1 MWQAVRSARD
11 YLLYLRRRQCIDR
24 DWAARHSTVFSL
36 HPDYRRPCPPDLERA
51 HLRLWRPFRFRIRLD
66 TLRICMHIAGRADPR
81 IVPEEIFAAELEPC
95 LTPPHWPLL
104 LSHKSLC
111 LRLLPP
117 GVFPETYLH
126 NLAGEFF
133 DAAFRPLASSAL
145 DSYLRSFPYPV
156 VLKPN
161 IASSGGKGVC
171 FAHSPQQ
178 LRPLLA
184 SRTDFL
190 VQRLLRQHPFFEA
203 FNPYGLNTL
212 RVYTYKSVAS
222 DRIHVLNVALRMGRG
237 GSLDNLTAGGIA
249 CYVRPDGR
257 LNTYAVDKYG
267 AKFDRHPDSG
277 LPFGPNAL
285 IPAFSSLLDLTREL
299 AAALPMIRIAGWDM
313 SLDPEGRWRC
323 IEVNLS
329 GHSIRFAQYA
339 GEPFFG
345 ELTDEVI
352 HYCLRHPRRRRVDF
366 RLA

>member
-1 MWQAVRSARD
+1 
-11 YLLYLRRRQCIDR
+11 
-24 DWAARHSTVFSL
+24 
-36 HPDYRRPCPPDLERA
+36 
-51 HLRLWRPFRFRIRLD
+51 
-66 TLRICMHIAGRADPR
+66 
-81 IVPEEIFAAELEPC
+81 
-95 LTPPHWPLL
+95 
-104 LSHKSLC
+104 
-111 LRLLPP
+111 
-117 GVFPETYLH
+117 
-126 NLAGEFF
+126 
-133 DAAFRPLASSAL
+133 
-145 DSYLRSFPYPV
+145 
-156 VLKPN
+156 
-161 IASSGGKGVC
+161 
-171 FAHSPQQ
+171 
-178 LRPLLA
+178 
-184 SRTDFL
+184 
-190 VQRLLRQHPFFEA
+190 
-203 FNPYGLNTL
+203 LNTL

-257 LNTYAVDKYG
+257 LNTYAVDNYG

-339 GEPFFG
+339 GQPFFG